1 MNPAKRLKVDST
13 FGGGERLHGEQEVE
27 LELEQVADFL
37 KVSRPLN
44 GSVGDPNPQDSHVCG
59 PPGSGSICQ
68 RSGSGSFPLFSLMC

>member
-37 KVSRPLN
+37 KVSRRLN
-44 GSVGDPNPQDSHVCG
+44 ENFSRVPHL
-59 PPGSGSICQ
+59 IK
-68 RSGSGSFPLFSLMC
+68 SF

>member
-44 GSVGDPNPQDSHVCG
+44 GNLKVLPSHLNWGARLLSFDP
-59 PPGSGSICQ
+59 
-68 RSGSGSFPLFSLMC
+68 L